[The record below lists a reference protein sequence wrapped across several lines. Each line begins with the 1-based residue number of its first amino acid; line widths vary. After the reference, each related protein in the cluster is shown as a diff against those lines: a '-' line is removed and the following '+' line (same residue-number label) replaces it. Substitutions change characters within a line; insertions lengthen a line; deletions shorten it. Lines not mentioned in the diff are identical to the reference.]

1 MIVKRGLM
9 SSEEAATKLG
19 LDDSQV
25 RRLAASL
32 GVGFKVGRNWL
43 FTTDDLKAL
52 RQRPGMGRPKSGP

>member
-1 MIVKRGLM
+1 M
-9 SSEEAATKLG
+9 SSGEVASKLG

-43 FTTDDLKAL
+43 FTTEDVKVL
-52 RQRPGMGRPKSGP
+52 RRRPSRGRPNDN

>member
-1 MIVKRGLM
+1 M

-25 RRLAASL
+25 RRLAVSL

-43 FTTDDLKAL
+43 FTTEDLKVM
-52 RQRPGMGRPKSGP
+52 RRRPRMGRPKGK

>member
-1 MIVKRGLM
+1 MIVKKGLM

-25 RRLAASL
+25 RRLAVSL

-43 FTTDDLKAL
+43 FTTEDLKVL
-52 RQRPGMGRPKSGP
+52 RRRPRMGRPKGK

>member
-1 MIVKRGLM
+1 M

-25 RRLAASL
+25 RRLAVSL

-43 FTTDDLKAL
+43 FTTDDIRVL
-52 RQRPGMGRPKSGP
+52 RGRPVLGRPKGK

>member
-1 MIVKRGLM
+1 MKKGLM
-9 SSEEAATKLG
+9 SSGEVASKLG

-43 FTTDDLKAL
+43 FTTEDVKVL
-52 RQRPGMGRPKSGP
+52 RRRPSRGRPNDN

>member
-1 MIVKRGLM
+1 M
-9 SSEEAATKLG
+9 SSGEAASKLG

-43 FTTDDLKAL
+43 FTAEDLKAL
-52 RQRPGMGRPKSGP
+52 RQRPGRGRQKGK

>member
-25 RRLAASL
+25 RRLAVSL

-43 FTTDDLKAL
+43 FTAEDLKDL
-52 RQRPGMGRPKSGP
+52 RRRPRMGRPKGK